1 MKNYNYIDLF
11 KFFKF
16 MQTQHTPKVWQT
28 LLNKTEKEVLLM
40 VKDCK
45 TLIHAKKVFIKY
57 VINIEL
63 GVDKVA

>member
-1 MKNYNYIDLF
+1 
-11 KFFKF
+11 

-45 TLIHAKKVFIKY
+45 TLTHAKKVFIKY